1 MATTTPAGAAIEAP
15 LHAVSAA
22 QQAMWLHQQLH
33 PDNSLYNVFCS
44 VRIEGRLDA
53 ARLERAFAAVIT
65 RHDSLRTTFPS
76 RDGLPQPHVAPADD
90 SAAGHSWFQ
99 LVDVAEVIDVADLP
113 DCLVDDQVAR
123 TVQDWCELPFDLA
136 TGPLLRIRLL
146 RLAPQRHLLALCL
159 HHIICDGESLTMLF
173 DEVSALYSAG
183 STAEADVPALAAQ
196 YSDYVAWRRSQADQD
211 HDLDWWKSYLDGVP
225 DVLDVPADRPRPAV
239 RTADGATITF
249 EIPAEL
255 AQGVAELARRRRMSQ
270 FMVLLA
276 GFSGLVARVSGVDD
290 FVLSVPLTDRPLPE
304 FEPLIGLFVNSLPLR
319 VTVAPGASFADLLGS
334 VRRSVLEVLMHPGV
348 SIDQLVAELQPDRS
362 PGHTPLV
369 QVAFS
374 ADLGLFADP
383 RLGDLSTEVIV
394 PEPTTA
400 KFDLDVS
407 INASPSGDGYQGVL
421 TYSTDLFGE
430 RSANRLVEQ
439 YLLLLRAATADPDR
453 TVARLPLLAQD
464 ERDLVLRQW
473 STGGPGRATGDFAH
487 EMFARQASARPEA
500 PAVAVDGREVSYA
513 ELFDLVERMARQL
526 RRAGVGPD
534 VVVGVLQERSL
545 GLVATLLAILRA
557 GGAYLPLS
565 PTHPPAYISK
575 VLRAAGST
583 RVVVARAL
591 AHRLAEVDTHPLI
604 SEDLAEASEPAAT
617 GPAAQLAPLH
627 PDNLAYVLFTSGSTG
642 EPKGVAITHR
652 SLAGLVDTMRE
663 LYHHTAAERVLQ
675 FANATFDIT
684 VEELFPTWA
693 AGGCVVLSPDPPP
706 DPEGLTELI
715 ARERVTFAILT
726 SSIWQN
732 WATESWRQGL
742 DPAGPLRLISVGA
755 ETTDPDTLREWQR
768 RTSVPVWNAYG
779 LTETTVNTTLALLTD
794 PLLENRVSIGRP
806 INGVDVFLLDDEL
819 QPVPPGVAGEIYVG
833 GDCLARGYLGR
844 PELTADRFVPH
855 PYSPTPGARLLRTGD
870 AARWLPDGTLQPLGR
885 LDAQIK
891 VRGYRIEPG
900 HIEAVLTSHPGV
912 TAAAIAVRTG
922 PDGQERLVGYLVP
935 ATGESVPADLR
946 AYLGKQLPAY
956 LVPGA
961 LVALDE
967 IPRTSN
973 GKLDTKALPAPAAPA
988 EAGRVQP
995 ANELEQTLAQ
1005 LWRQLL
1011 QVETV
1016 SLEENFFDAGGT
1028 SLTLARLLARIN
1040 TDLGAQ
1046 LSLVS
1051 LYEYPSIATLA
1062 RHLGELGDPPAEPP
1076 AAPPE
1081 SGDRRRAGRAR
1092 LAGRRRDRA

>member
-1 MATTTPAGAAIEAP
+1 MTMTPAGAAIEAP
-15 LHAVSAA
+15 SQAVAAA

-44 VRIEGRLDA
+44 VRIEGKLDA
-53 ARLERAFAAVIT
+53 RRLEQAFAAVVA

-76 RDGLPQPHVAPADD
+76 RGGVPQPHVAPADD
-90 SAAGHSWFQ
+90 SGPGHSWFQ
-99 LVDVAEVIDVADLP
+99 LIDIAEVIDVADLP
-113 DCLVDDQVAR
+113 DCLVEDEVAR

-146 RLAPQRHLLALCL
+146 RLAPERHLLVLCI
-159 HHIICDGESLTMLF
+159 HHIICDGESLTRLF
-173 DEVSALYSAG
+173 DEVSALYSAK
-183 STAEADVPALAAQ
+183 SLSEANLPALPAQ
-196 YSDYVAWRRSQADQD
+196 YSDYVAWRRSQT
-211 HDLDWWKSYLDGVP
+211 DLDENLAWWKSYLAGVP

-255 AQGVAELARRRRMSQ
+255 AQGVAELARQRRMSQ

-290 FVLSVPLTDRPLPE
+290 FVLSVPLTDRPMPE

-319 VTVAPGASFADLLGS
+319 VTVASGASFADLLGS

-383 RLGDLSTEVIV
+383 RLGELSTAVV
-394 PEPTTA
+394 MPEPTTA
-400 KFDLDVS
+400 KFDLDMS
-407 INASPSGDGYQGVL
+407 INAAPDGDGYQGIL
-421 TYSTDLFGE
+421 IYSTDLFGE
-430 RSANRLVEQ
+430 QSANRLVEQ
-439 YLLLLRAATADPDR
+439 YLRVLRAASAEPEQA
-453 TVARLPLLAQD
+453 VARLPLLAQD
-464 ERDLVLRQW
+464 EQDLVLRQW
-473 STGGPGRATGDFAH
+473 STGGPGRAAGDYAH
-487 EMFARQASARPEA
+487 EMFARQALAQPAA

-513 ELFDLVERMARQL
+513 ELSELVERKAWQL
-526 RRAGVGPD
+526 RRAGVGPE

-545 GLVATLLAILRA
+545 GLISTLLAILRA

-565 PTHPPAYISK
+565 PTHPPAYLSK
-575 VLRAAGST
+575 VLQAAGSKH
-583 RVVVARAL
+583 VVVARAL
-591 AHRLAEVDTHPLI
+591 AHRLAEVDTHLLI
-604 SEDLAEASEPAAT
+604 SDDLAAAADPASIE
-617 GPAAQLAPLH
+617 PAAQLPPLH

-663 LYHHTAAERVLQ
+663 LYHHTAADRVLQ

-715 ARERVTFAILT
+715 AREGVTFTILT

-732 WATESWRQGL
+732 WVTESWRQGL

-806 INGVDVFLLDDEL
+806 INGVDVFVLDEEL

-844 PELTADRFVPH
+844 PELTAERFVPH
-855 PYSPTPGARLLRTGD
+855 PFSPTAGARLLRTGD
-870 AARWLPDGTLQPLGR
+870 AARWLPNGTLQPMGR

-900 HIEAVLTSHPGV
+900 HIEAVLTSHPEV

-922 PDGQERLVGYLVP
+922 PDGQEGLVGYVVP
-935 ATGESVPADLR
+935 TAGESVPADLR

-961 LVALDE
+961 LVALDA
-967 IPRTSN
+967 IPRTAN
-973 GKLDTKALPAPAAPA
+973 GKVDTKALPAPAVPT

-995 ANELEQTLAQ
+995 ATELEQTLAR
-1005 LWRQLL
+1005 LWRQVL
-1011 QVETV
+1011 QVDTV

-1028 SLTLARLLARIN
+1028 SLTLARLLSRIN
-1040 TDLGAQ
+1040 TDLGAG

-1051 LYEYPSIATLA
+1051 LYEYP
-1062 RHLGELGDPPAEPP
+1062 
-1076 AAPPE
+1076 
-1081 SGDRRRAGRAR
+1081 
-1092 LAGRRRDRA
+1092 